1 MMLGKDIV
9 KKKEILT
16 NPKYEE
22 ISRQF
27 ELLFKSK
34 GKYPGDKIDNRT
46 WFIRDKLDNFKATPS
61 NTNEIMNILIE
72 LNETDE
78 PKDLSII
85 KVGVQNFIY
94 KICETLIEAN
104 NLKNKIQ
111 ILIKRDRD
119 SIQEKDTAITELR
132 ENLKQNLIILED
144 KISKSSHIT
153 TSSFLTISILQMD
166 NFPVGNYSFTL
177 KTNEEKSLF
186 ESYYTKKTVSLDSTF
201 KVNEKNNTV
210 IFRDIIEKNRRTFDK
225 IEYNKCII
233 DFEKSYSERSV
244 SGSSLSTFSIL
255 CKRQK
260 DNYFY
265 EGVLYFHDFLLLYI
279 DKIMASGSKYNQI
292 INLNLSN
299 DVEKTNIVLE
309 LEFLF
314 DPHTLFGIYQR
325 IHDLY
330 ERVINQ
336 KNASIRL
343 IEDVLDYFEE
353 INGSVQNI
361 LDRTKEEKR
370 DGCCQCLII

>member
-1 MMLGKDIV
+1 MLGKDID
-9 KKKEILT
+9 KKKEILK

-34 GKYPGDKIDNRT
+34 GLYPGDKINNRT
-46 WFIRDKLDNFKATPS
+46 WFIKDKLDHIKTTPT
-61 NTNEIMNILIE
+61 NLNEIVNILIE

-78 PKDLSII
+78 PKDLSNI

-94 KICETLIEAN
+94 KVCETLIEAN

-111 ILIKRDRD
+111 ILIKRDKD
-119 SIQEKDTAITELR
+119 TIQEKDSAITELR
-132 ENLKQNLIILED
+132 ENLKQNLIILEE
-144 KISKSSHIT
+144 KISKSSLLS
-153 TSSFLTISILQMD
+153 TSSSLTISILQMD
-166 NFPVGNYSFTL
+166 NFPVGTYNFSL
-177 KTNEEKSLF
+177 KTNEEKSVY
-186 ESYYTKKTVSLDSTF
+186 ESYYNKKTITLDNPF
-201 KVNEKNNTV
+201 NVNQKNNTV

-225 IEYNKCII
+225 IEFSKCNI

-244 SGSSLSTFSIL
+244 SGSSLSTFSIV

-299 DVEKTNIVLE
+299 DAEKTNIVLE
-309 LEFLF
+309 LEFVF

-343 IEDVLDYFEE
+343 IEDILEYFEE
-353 INGSVQNI
+353 ISGSVQNI
-361 LDRTKEEKR
+361 LDRNKEEKR